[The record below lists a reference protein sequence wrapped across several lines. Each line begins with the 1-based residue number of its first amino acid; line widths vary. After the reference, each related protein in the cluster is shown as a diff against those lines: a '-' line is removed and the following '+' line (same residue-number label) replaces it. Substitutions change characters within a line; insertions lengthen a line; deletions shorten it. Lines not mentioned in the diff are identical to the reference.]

1 MSFWVVRDGVQAAGW
16 QGTIFTYLV
25 HGHTLPKG
33 PVVRLR
39 LTAEELE
46 KKRATIDEYAEHMSP
61 IHDKLA
67 EKFTKPEEV
76 FWPIRIE

>member
-1 MSFWVVRDGVQAAGW
+1 
-16 QGTIFTYLV
+16 
-25 HGHTLPKG
+25 
-33 PVVRLR
+33 VVRLS

-46 KKRATIDEYAEHMSP
+46 KKRATIEEYARHLSP

-76 FWPIRIE
+76 FWPIRIQ